1 MHIISGR
8 YKGLSLSYPTNQ
20 KFRPTQNR
28 VREALMSILR
38 PVLQEAA
45 VLDLCCGT
53 GGLGLEAL
61 SQGAASV
68 IFVDQDIQYAKENT
82 QKMISKYPDAK
93 HRITLIKSTLPVFFE
108 RHKTPVDII
117 LLDPPWQKT
126 DLYHLALKHI
136 DQFDILS
143 PSGVLV
149 CEHHKSTPITAT
161 TRLHILSV
169 HTYGDTALTI
179 LKRNETP

>member
-1 MHIISGR
+1 MHIISGL

-38 PVLQEAA
+38 PFLQEAV

-61 SQGAASV
+61 SQGAAKV

-82 QKMISKYPDAK
+82 QKIISKYPDVK
-93 HRITLIKSTLPVFFE
+93 DSITLIKASLSVFFE
-108 RHKTPVDII
+108 RHKTPADII
-117 LLDPPWQKT
+117 LLDPPWQMT
-126 DLYHLALKHI
+126 GLYHLALKHI
-136 DQFDILS
+136 EQFDILS
-143 PSGVLV
+143 PNGVLV

-161 TRLHILSV
+161 TRLDILSV